1 MTTGRSL
8 GPRATRLVCLVILG
22 VLVASAVRNIK
33 EDGDFRGYM
42 EVGELVLQ
50 GADIYAEARPDV
62 NTWPPLYAVVC
73 IPFALLARVSV
84 YLARAVWL
92 GINFACIAALFRLAV
107 ALVHRRPLTLHGE
120 HGSVALASVA
130 VLGPLVLSARFL
142 LGNLDR
148 LQINMVILAACL
160 AGSLWIVRGR
170 QVAGGALIG
179 FAAAVKV
186 LPIFFLPYFAW
197 KRWWSAFGAALATGA
212 LASFAP
218 VLVYGPE
225 RFVGYV
231 RHWVALSAG
240 SWPVRKGNQSVY
252 AMVDRLYTHDA
263 IVWDASHKRLTA
275 SNDPVVALIVY
286 GLLAV
291 VVALFALAARRGGRS
306 PSSLATTIELA
317 IVLCVTVLFAP
328 LAWKHYFVFLLL
340 GQFVLWHA
348 AFGGGYALPDAARR
362 RIVWALA
369 LSYALTTLTVRGIVG
384 KTLAQTF
391 ETMSNVTLGAL
402 VVLGALLWLRALVG
416 AAEERFG
423 AADDRAGAPP
433 APTRA

>member
-1 MTTGRSL
+1 MTTDRASASL
-8 GPRATRLVCLVILG
+8 GPRATRV
-22 VLVASAVRNIK
+22 VLVVITAALVVSAVRNIK
-33 EDGDFRGYM
+33 EDGDFRGYI

-50 GADIYAEARPDV
+50 GADIYADSRPDV

-73 IPFALLARVSV
+73 VPFALLARVSV

-92 GINFACIAALFRLAV
+92 GINFACIGALFRLAV
-107 ALVHRRPLTLHGE
+107 ALVHRRPLALGDVPGT
-120 HGSVALASVA
+120 VALASAA

-160 AGSLWIVRGR
+160 AGCLWILRER
-170 QVAGGALIG
+170 PVAGGALIG

-197 KRWWSAFGAALATGA
+197 KRWWRALAAALTTGA
-212 LASFAP
+212 LASLAP
-218 VLVYGPE
+218 ILVYGPE
-225 RFVGYV
+225 RFAGYV

-263 IVWDASHKRLTA
+263 LVWDASHKRLTA
-275 SNDPVVALIVY
+275 SNDPVVALLVY
-286 GLLAV
+286 GLLAL
-291 VVALFALAARRGGRS
+291 VALAFLLVARRGGRTPTS
-306 PSSLATTIELA
+306 PATTIEIA

-340 GQFVLWHA
+340 GQFALWHA
-348 AFGGGYALPDAARR
+348 AFGGGYPVPPATRR
-362 RIVWALA
+362 RFAWMLA
-369 LSYALTTLTVRGIVG
+369 LSYALTTLTVRGVVG
-384 KTLAQTF
+384 KPLAQTL
-391 ETMSNVTLGAL
+391 ETMSVVTLGAF
-402 VVLGALLWLRALVG
+402 VVLGALLYLRALVG
-416 AAEERFG
+416 AAEE
-423 AADDRAGAPP
+423 AAALPP
-433 APTRA
+433 AAPSS